1 MNASS
6 PAPDSA
12 PDPERDARSNPGA
25 DVVIH
30 SEADAAPV
38 ARHRLPVLIV
48 LASGRGERFR
58 ASGGTVHKLRA
69 PLAGRTVIEHTLAAA
84 RESGLPWHL
93 EDAGHAGMGDSIAA
107 AVRATR
113 GAAGWLI
120 LPADL
125 PLVQPASIR
134 AVAAALGASAEGAG
148 RGARTIEGMGAKI
161 GSEIGEAVDTEAGA
175 EIGERFAVTPWH
187 GESRGHPV
195 AFSAACGPDL
205 QALSG
210 DRGAAPVLQAL
221 QAEGRVRRL
230 ALDDAGIVTD
240 IDTLDDLARAEALL
254 GARSAGPLC

>member
-6 PAPDSA
+6 PAPDSVL
-12 PDPERDARSNPGA
+12 DPS
-25 DVVIH
+25 
-30 SEADAAPV
+30 PV

-93 EDAGHAGMGDSIAA
+93 EDAGHTGMGDSIAA

-134 AVAAALGASAEGAG
+134 AVAAALAASAEGAG

-254 GARSAGPLC
+254 GARSAGPLG